1 MIEGPVK
8 AFVTKAD
15 GKIVRVKL
23 VDSSLQNE
31 LSSLGFV
38 YDPDLSEYTF
48 SVSGNQ
54 EKAELFDKL
63 RILEVGFSSGKEWS
77 PAEVFEYLRETG
89 LLTGSFK
96 RISWSA
102 PGDYHLTVD

>member
-1 MIEGPVK
+1 MSEELVK

-15 GKIVRVKL
+15 GKVVRVKL
-23 VDSSLQNE
+23 IDSSFQNE
-31 LSSLGFV
+31 LSNLGFV
-38 YDPDLSEYTF
+38 YDSGLSEYTF
-48 SVSGNQ
+48 LVSGNQ

-63 RILEVGFSSGKEWS
+63 RVLEVNFSDGREWC

-89 LLTGSFK
+89 LLSGSFK
-96 RISWSA
+96 KISWSG